1 METTI
6 KRWGDSQGVI
16 ISKTMLAKMGIDDL
30 DDQLVKM
37 HIDGKGRLIIEKKK
51 SPSKLEER
59 FIDFD
64 VLTYSKKVKHGG
76 ELDWGKP
83 NGDEI

>member
-37 HIDGKGRLIIEKKK
+37 HIDAKA
-51 SPSKLEER
+51 
-59 FIDFD
+59 
-64 VLTYSKKVKHGG
+64 V
-76 ELDWGKP
+76 
-83 NGDEI
+83 